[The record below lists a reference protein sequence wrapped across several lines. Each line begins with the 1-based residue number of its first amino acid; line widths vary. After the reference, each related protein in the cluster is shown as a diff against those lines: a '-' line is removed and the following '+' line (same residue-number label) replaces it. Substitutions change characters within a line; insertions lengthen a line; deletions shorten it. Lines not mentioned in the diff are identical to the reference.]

1 MSRYEIIAGMLE
13 DPVNLACVLREIHRR
28 EKKSGGTIKLL
39 PPPIK
44 HSDARFLYPT
54 FREYLRIKKV
64 SSVSNPET
72 LDCLGEIFSTGD
84 SIWYFSLPDGSE
96 VGPFDSFPKAKDNL
110 ELLFSNSGYFILDK
124 VPWEDSDCASYP
136 Y

>member
-28 EKKSGGTIKLL
+28 EKKAGGTIKLL

-96 VGPFDSFPKAKDNL
+96 VGPFDSFAKAKDNL
-110 ELLFSNSGYFILDK
+110 ELLFSHSGYFILDK
-124 VPWEDSDCASYP
+124 VPWEDSDCTSYP